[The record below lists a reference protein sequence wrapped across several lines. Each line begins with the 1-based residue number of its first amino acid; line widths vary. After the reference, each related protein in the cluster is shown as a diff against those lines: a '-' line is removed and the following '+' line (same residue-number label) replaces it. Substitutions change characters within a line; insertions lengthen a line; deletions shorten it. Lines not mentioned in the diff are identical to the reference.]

1 MNNISGVAPTGG
13 TLGNIPQM
21 SQDQVMK
28 ALAETGL
35 LAVTHGEIEQAQ
47 TIFNYLLNVRPGAF
61 ITDLGFALIALAN
74 KQFCTATTLLQRHS
88 QSEQDG
94 DFAHAFLALV
104 CYLNNEMAQGL
115 AYTQLSQD
123 SDNPL
128 AAQLA
133 RELAGEIKLSGE
145 NQHDY

>member
-1 MNNISGVAPTGG
+1 MNNISGAALTGG
-13 TLGNIPQM
+13 TNSGEM
-21 SQDQVMK
+21 SRSQVLK
-28 ALAETGL
+28 SLAETGL

-61 ITDLGFALIALAN
+61 ITDLGFAFIALKK
-74 KQFCTATTLLQRHS
+74 KQFATATTLLQRHS

-115 AYTQLSQD
+115 AYSRQAQESN
-123 SDNPL
+123 NPA

-133 RELAGEIKLSGE
+133 RELAAEIESAGE
-145 NQHDY
+145 NQYDY

>member
-1 MNNISGVAPTGG
+1 MNYISGAALNGG
-13 TLGNIPQM
+13 TLKNIPQM
-21 SQDQVMK
+21 SQEQVMK
-28 ALAETGL
+28 SLAETGL
-35 LAVTHGEIEQAQ
+35 LAVSHGEIEQAQ
-47 TIFNYLLNVRPGAF
+47 TIFTYLLNVRPGAF

-74 KQFCTATTLLQRHS
+74 KQFTTATTLLQRHS
-88 QSEQDG
+88 QSGQDG

-104 CYLNNEMAQGL
+104 CYLNNDLAQGL

-133 RELAGEIKLSGE
+133 RELAAEIKLSGE
-145 NQHDY
+145 NQHGY